1 MTWFKSKKTKE
12 VDNRLAILET
22 QFKALKQEVRQ
33 EKEEI
38 DDAHLG
44 LEASMRKL
52 ERCLDELVEV
62 ATEPEAPT
70 APEEPEVDREFL
82 AAEWVESY
90 VKAITQDKI
99 SDEMLLKFTHQ
110 AMKSFLEKLD

>member
-1 MTWFKSKKTKE
+1 MTWFKSKKSKE

-38 DDAHLG
+38 DDAHLD

-62 ATEPEAPT
+62 ATEPADSPPTVAAVNREA
-70 APEEPEVDREFL
+70 L
-82 AAEWVESY
+82 AEEWVESY